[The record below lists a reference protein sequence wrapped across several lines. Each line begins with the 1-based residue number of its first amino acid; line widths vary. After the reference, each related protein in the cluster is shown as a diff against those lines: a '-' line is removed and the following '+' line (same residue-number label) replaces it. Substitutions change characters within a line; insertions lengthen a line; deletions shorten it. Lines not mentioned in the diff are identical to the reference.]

1 MARSDKM
8 FSSFQSERIRMLELR
23 QQKRQAL
30 YRVSACGSEMTSYQ
44 GYHSYDPSWIDEMF
58 GDDDD

>member
-23 QQKRQAL
+23 QQKQQAL
-30 YRVSACGSEMTSYQ
+30 YRVSALRLANDIVSKLPQ
-44 GYHSYDPSWIDEMF
+44 L
-58 GDDDD
+58 